1 MYNLFSLFGHIEN
14 IKEED
19 LTHFTYK
26 LDYTLT
32 STALT
37 IHVANRKNIRLE
49 LGHEWYRKGTL
60 VRIVIVVQK
69 VVWYTVVSSI
79 NLSH

>member
-37 IHVANRKNIRLE
+37 IHV
-49 LGHEWYRKGTL
+49 
-60 VRIVIVVQK
+60 RIVIVVQK
-69 VVWYTVVSSI
+69 VVRIWVYIFCGNVFFTVVSSI
-79 NLSH
+79 NLSY